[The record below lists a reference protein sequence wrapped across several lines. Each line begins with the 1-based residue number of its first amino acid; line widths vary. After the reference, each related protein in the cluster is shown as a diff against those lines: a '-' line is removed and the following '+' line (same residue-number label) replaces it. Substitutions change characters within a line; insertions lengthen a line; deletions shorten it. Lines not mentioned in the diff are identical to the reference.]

1 MQRPAFC
8 LLLLICWAALGR
20 GAADPVASRQHPID
34 AEVERLAGLDPS
46 TAGLLRAYAQGYDLW
61 DKELNRVYRE
71 LMAFL
76 AKDGKGRQAVKEA
89 QAAWLAFR
97 DREFAAIDAVY
108 GRLEGT
114 MYRPMQ
120 AYARLEVVKARTLTL
135 ADWLALLQEP
145 Q

>member
-1 MQRPAFC
+1 MKRLAVC
-8 LLLLICWAALGR
+8 LLLLVCWVGPVR
-20 GAADPVASRQHPID
+20 GADAPVTPRQHPID

-46 TAGLLRAYAQGYDLW
+46 TAGLLQAYAKGYDLW

-76 AKDGKGRQAVKEA
+76 AKDGKGKQAVKEA
-89 QAAWLAFR
+89 QVAWLAFR

-108 GRLEGT
+108 AHLEGT

-120 AYARLEVVKARTLTL
+120 AYARLEVVKTRTLTL
-135 ADWLALLQEP
+135 ADWLALLREP